1 MGDKNIYLLYMPKS
15 TQKRIPFLMNNY
27 YKKME
32 IVNGKIV
39 EDIEILRKIDEKGQS
54 IEGHIGNKPIH
65 IRKTRRRKRKTN
77 RKR

>member
-1 MGDKNIYLLYMPKS
+1 
-15 TQKRIPFLMNNY
+15 
-27 YKKME
+27 ME

-77 RKR
+77 RRKR

>member
-1 MGDKNIYLLYMPKS
+1 MPNS
-15 TQKRIPFLMNNY
+15 TKKRMPFLMNNY

-54 IEGHIGNKPIH
+54 IEGHIGNKSIH
-65 IRKTRRRKRKTN
+65 IRSTRRRRRKTN

>member
-1 MGDKNIYLLYMPKS
+1 MPKF
-15 TQKRIPFLMNNY
+15 TKKQMTFLMNNY

-77 RKR
+77 HRKR